1 MIQLVIF
8 NVQLWTLLA
17 LSGEN
22 KRNVWKAK
30 FSAHYISLKIK
41 LVMMDI
47 SEVCSWFCLLSP

>member
-1 MIQLVIF
+1 MAKKIKRAHMIQLVIF

-30 FSAHYISLKIK
+30 FSAHYIS
-41 LVMMDI
+41 
-47 SEVCSWFCLLSP
+47 